1 MNPPP
6 APPPPKSRQ
15 TDHKPATT
23 HTKAP
28 PEHHRRGLSL
38 PPCPHHQRRHR
49 HQVERRRT
57 PPPPAPGCG
66 HVRRCVRPAGRSVR
80 EKLMGR
86 RRVSAGA
93 VVRVRGRDRP
103 GPGVRPPR
111 APAPDRQARPGADH
125 VLYGLI
131 LSLASHEPERA
142 RMAPAWP
149 WAACGSELKVAR
161 SGFRV
166 WPGKPGRSGQSTGAK
181 TVSMRPG
188 RCLCSWQALSA
199 ARTGGMDDVAVI

>member
-1 MNPPP
+1 M
-6 APPPPKSRQ
+6 
-15 TDHKPATT
+15 
-23 HTKAP
+23 TKADTLAGGLKYGRPKNVGQTP
-28 PEHHRRGLSL
+28 PEALAKEAGAGFLAAMPS
-38 PPCPHHQRRHR
+38 Q
-49 HQVERRRT
+49 QEAAVD
-57 PPPPAPGCG
+57 PPAPGCG

-103 GPGVRPPR
+103 GPGARPPR